1 MAELPTSQGIPVSDL
16 PWRLG
21 RRWIRS
27 RRLAKIPDQPI
38 VHLLRDNDANALI
51 NQLSDHLG
59 TVVPKVTL
67 DIGGAPDSSQQK
79 QSVQIRNLLD
89 KAAQRLREADSSP
102 RIGRLRFRRYAL
114 LSWLLSKNVPPTSL
128 VHGPNANTRQLLREY
143 LSSRRPKRDKQSELK
158 SGAWASA
165 AQQLPWYLFVLSQV
179 FFPLYYAW
187 WVHRGRVTRWFMRQQ
202 YLTPRESADF
212 PSFAQRLIT
221 TPSRRENAEQVRKL
235 LVHAFLSDLADVYT
249 RRLWRWRWVPKDCY
263 PVLLLRNLEP
273 DTIGETLVRLFN
285 DVRNETGAPD
295 PLVVI
300 GAGTRTLPDAQ
311 SASESGTLDKWQ
323 QALQEARRKRS
334 PTAWYVPLPVAEE
347 SSSEDEPNTLGRTEL
362 PLKHS
367 KLLRRIPALAL
378 VLLLVAGTGAYLKQY
393 FGPCG
398 QLLPWQGLGLWAE
411 GTECV
416 GISDGSFQFSA
427 NILAENAAEL
437 TFRNE
442 LVGLQKTIQRQ
453 NRNAADEHELNREK
467 PYVTIVYFST
477 LTVPDRNSST
487 LNGVLEELRGLA
499 HAQNSAQ
506 LDGGVLIRIVLA
518 NGGAGMAHGP
528 DVAESIAAL
537 AERSADSEAPVV
549 GVVGLGGSWTSTRES
564 IERLGQAG
572 LPMVGTTTSAD
583 EFKNVSLL
591 YHQVGPDN
599 RRQAQVVAQY
609 VRAHYGLAMNVK
621 IYYTSND
628 LYSENLAHDLG
639 EELRLPPD
647 RMDDRNPPVRD
658 EIPCGQQQLLFF
670 AGRADQLG
678 RFVESVTQ
686 RCRSLGQD
694 VPHLMAGDDIT
705 KFMLDRT
712 LPIGVTLEYTSF
724 YGTIVRDEGL
734 TGRAMLANDTVE
746 VLQEAVLNV
755 TDGRVAAE
763 GRNPVPLNG
772 LSVWRGI
779 AEINGAGRVPGTTGI
794 IDFGP
799 ESGQVPVDKA
809 ISVLRMNGP
818 NTDADVVWRCGN
830 GLEPRGLGCT
840 SPN

>member
-1 MAELPTSQGIPVSDL
+1 VAEPSTSQGIPVSDL

-21 RRWIRS
+21 RRWIRP

-38 VHLLRDNDANALI
+38 VHLLRNDDANALI
-51 NQLSDHLG
+51 NQLSEHLG
-59 TVVPKVTL
+59 TLVPKVKL
-67 DIGGAPDSSQQK
+67 DVGNAPDNSQQK
-79 QSVQIRNLLD
+79 QSVQIRGLLD

-143 LSSRRPKRDKQSELK
+143 LSSRRPRRDKHVEAEAA
-158 SGAWASA
+158 AWSSA

-187 WVHRGRVTRWFMRQQ
+187 WVRRGRIPRWFMRQH
-202 YLTPRESADF
+202 YLSPRESADF

-235 LVHAFLSDLADVYT
+235 LVHAFLTDLSEAYT

-263 PVLLLRNLEP
+263 PVLLLRSLEP
-273 DTIGETLVRLFN
+273 DTVGETLVRLFN
-285 DVRNETGAPD
+285 DVRNETGARD
-295 PLVVI
+295 PLLVI

-323 QALQEARRKRS
+323 QALQEARRRRS
-334 PTAWYVPLPVAEE
+334 PTAWYVPLVVADET
-347 SSSEDEPNTLGRTEL
+347 SSEDEPGYVMGRTEL

-367 KLLRRIPALAL
+367 RLLRRIPAIAL
-378 VLLLVAGTGAYLKQY
+378 VLLLLGGTGAYFKQY

-398 QLLPWQGLGLWAE
+398 QLLPWHGLGLWAE
-411 GTECV
+411 GSECV
-416 GISDGSFQFSA
+416 GISDGTFQFSA
-427 NILAENAAEL
+427 NIPAEDDAEIA
-437 TFRNE
+437 FRSE
-442 LVGLQKTIQRQ
+442 LVGLQETIERQ
-453 NRNAADEHELNREK
+453 NRHAADENALNPEK

-477 LTVPDRNSST
+477 LTAPDRNSST
-487 LNGVLEELRGLA
+487 LNGVVEELRGLA
-499 HAQNSAQ
+499 HAQNAAQ

-518 NGGAGMAHGP
+518 NGGARMAHGP
-528 DVAESIAAL
+528 EVAERIAGL
-537 AERSADSEAPVV
+537 AERSADSVAPVV
-549 GVVGLGGSWTSTRES
+549 GVVGLGGSWAPTRDS
-564 IERLGQAG
+564 IKVLGEAG

-583 EFKNVSLL
+583 EFKDVSKL

-599 RRQAQVVAQY
+599 KRQARVVAQY
-609 VRAHYGLAMNVK
+609 IRARYGTPRVK
-621 IYYTSND
+621 IYYSSDD
-628 LYSENLAHDLG
+628 LYSENLARDLG
-639 EELRLPPD
+639 DEFALPPD
-647 RMDDRNPPVRD
+647 RLDARNPPFRD
-658 EIPCGQQQLLFF
+658 DIPCGQGELLFF

-678 RFVESVTQ
+678 RFLESVSQ

-694 VPHLMAGDDIT
+694 VPRLMAGDDIT

-712 LPIGVTLEYTSF
+712 LPIGLELEYTSF
-724 YGTIVRDEGL
+724 YDTIDRDEGL
-734 TGRAMLANDTVE
+734 TGRAMLANDTIE
-746 VLQEAVLNV
+746 VLQQAVHNV
-755 TDGRVAAE
+755 TGGTVAAD
-763 GRNPVPLNG
+763 GKNPVPLNG

-779 AEINGAGRVPGTTGI
+779 AEVNGVGRVSGTTGI

-809 ISVLRMNGP
+809 ISIVHMDGP
-818 NTDADVVWRCGN
+818 NTNAEVVWKCGN
-830 GLEPRGLGCT
+830 GLESRDPGCT
-840 SPN
+840 TPN